1 MSDALIVIVF
11 SFQVEAKFK
20 KVTSS
25 LKKHAKN
32 ICLRLLRS
40 A

>member
-11 SFQVEAKFK
+11 SFQVEAKSK

-25 LKKHAKN
+25 LKKHAKKTF
-32 ICLRLLRS
+32 